1 MEELIGHCRICE
13 KPIYCRMGFLDGV
26 VQSDQ
31 TLLCFDC
38 SAAVHEEQMS
48 VDQEE

>member
-1 MEELIGHCRICE
+1 MEELIGHCRTCE

-26 VQSDQ
+26 VQPDK

-38 SAAVHEEQMS
+38 SSEVHVVHVIADKEE
-48 VDQEE
+48 